1 MSVETEA
8 DPKQDPIFKEELAAL
23 SRAFDAGEIA
33 AREYNDRRRRALDE
47 ARARISGAEPAGPA
61 PILVAPPEA
70 APAEAPAEAEAEAS
84 KQVAIPKAWAEQ
96 AAQEPKYWSE
106 RGRGDDPSVRQ
117 VLPPLATG
125 IGTGKSFSFIFGLK
139 KARDIDQ
146 MMLQRETQEIQ
157 DDIEVLR
164 NAGYT
169 VVVDPQG
176 SKQDFLQVVYGEG
189 EGVEGLVPAGVYWS
203 AHGHDDGA
211 IECCDASRV
220 FPGDVET
227 AKVSPGLKVMVFGA
241 CYTGSFA
248 RTWRTALGG
257 HPLVVGWG
265 RPVTIDRAVEFLRS
279 NPDTD
284 TDLDDLI
291 ARYLLQDTPVP
302 PMLDDHARHE
312 AACKAGRKD
321 DLEARVPVVAELLSG
336 KWRAGETW
344 FDLWVPLPENRHHVV
359 RLFVVDATL
368 PYIEGRPLIGVEAE
382 IGELTAVVQPD
393 MLLRELADPGYARV
407 VLAKGRADHP
417 DILAQG
423 FLPLARVTDLEIA
436 AVAYQVARTAD
447 DLERK
452 IFGGDR

>member
-1 MSVETEA
+1 MSAPV
-8 DPKQDPIFKEELAAL
+8 DPKQDPQFQEELAAL

-33 AREYNDRRRRALDE
+33 PREYNDRRRRALDD
-47 ARARISGAEPAGPA
+47 ARARIAATHGDAAPAPTAAAAEPTPA
-61 PILVAPPEA
+61 EPQPEA
-70 APAEAPAEAEAEAS
+70 APS
-84 KQVAIPKAWAEQ
+84 KEVAIPKAWAEQ
-96 AAQEPKYWSE
+96 GAQEPKYWSE

-117 VLPPLATG
+117 VLAPLAQG

-146 MMLQRETQEIQ
+146 MMLEREMQEIQ

-176 SKQDFLQVVYGEG
+176 SKQDFLSVVYGEG
-189 EGVEGLVPAGVYWS
+189 EGVEGLAPAGVYWS

-220 FPGDVET
+220 FPTDVET

-248 RTWRTALGG
+248 RTWRSALGG

-291 ARYLLQDTPVP
+291 ARYLLVDTPVP
-302 PMLDDHARHE
+302 PMPDDDARHE
-312 AACKAGRKD
+312 PAYKVGRKD
-321 DLEARVPVVAELLSG
+321 GLGDRVSVVAELLSG
-336 KWRAGETW
+336 KWRESEAW
-344 FDLWVPLPENRHHVV
+344 FDLSVPLPENRRHIV

-368 PYIEGRPLIGVEAE
+368 PYAEGRPLIGVEAE

-393 MLLRELADPGYARV
+393 MLLRELAQPGYARV

-417 DILAQG
+417 DILTQG
-423 FLPLARVTDLEIA
+423 FLPLTRVTDLEIA
-436 AVAYQVARTAD
+436 ALAYQVARTAD

>member
-1 MSVETEA
+1 MSASNSA
-8 DPKQDPIFKEELAAL
+8 DPKQDPRYQEELAAL

-33 AREYNDRRRRALDE
+33 PREYNDRRRRALDE
-47 ARARISGAEPAGPA
+47 ARARLATAQGEAVPA
-61 PILVAPPEA
+61 PTMEA
-70 APAEAPAEAEAEAS
+70 APAPAPAEPQAEAAAS
-84 KQVAIPKAWAEQ
+84 KEVALPKAWADQ
-96 AAQEPKYWSE
+96 GAQEPKYWSE
-106 RGRGDDPSVRQ
+106 KGRGDDPSVRQ
-117 VLPPLATG
+117 VLAPLADG

-146 MMLQRETQEIQ
+146 MMLEREMQEIQ

-359 RLFVVDATL
+359 RLFVLDATL
-368 PYIEGRPLIGVEAE
+368 PYAEGRALIGVEAE

-393 MLLRELADPGYARV
+393 MLLRELAEPGYARV
-407 VLAKGRADHP
+407 VLAKGRAELP
-417 DILAQG
+417 DILTQG
-423 FLPLARVTDLEIA
+423 FLPLSRVTDLEIA
-436 AVAYQVARTAD
+436 ALAYQVARTAD